1 MQKAATRRNEV
12 ICMSLRHN
20 ETDRMNAD
28 SAARPRIAFFIAVH
42 AFERQLKWL
51 LKAIHNPHD
60 IFVIHINRASSD
72 EFVRAVNAITAGLP
86 NVHYLARHKI
96 IWGGWSIVE
105 MTLAAMRFLCAR
117 SEPWTHF
124 VNLSGQDYPLRPVS
138 ELRAFLSKAG
148 ETNFLSIRAI
158 ESQPYH
164 IRRRLHWY
172 CVEHAGKTRRLPI
185 PNLRALC
192 TPVEW
197 YGDFWGILT
206 RDYCEWLVEGEVS
219 RRYQGALRHA
229 KIPDEFFLQ
238 TLIMRSPFANTVVSD
253 SRRYFKF
260 LKTST
265 GPITITDEISDEVLR
280 SDAFFARKFNEQV
293 DASVL
298 RRLAQRIGA
307 ECLAPVLPG

>member
-1 MQKAATRRNEV
+1 
-12 ICMSLRHN
+12 MSLGQDESDLIHGN
-20 ETDRMNAD
+20 
-28 SAARPRIAFFIAVH
+28 SAVQPRIAFFIAIH
-42 AFERQLKWL
+42 AFERQLEWL

-60 IFVIHINRASSD
+60 IFVIHINRTSSD

-86 NVHYLARHKI
+86 NVHYLPRHEI
-96 IWGGWSIVE
+96 IWGSWSIVE

-117 SEPWTHF
+117 SDAWTHF

-138 ELRAFLSKAG
+138 ELRAFLGGTGA
-148 ETNFLSIRAI
+148 TNFLSMRAI

-172 CVEHAGKTRRLPI
+172 CVEHAGKMRRLPI

-206 RDYCEWLVEGEVS
+206 RDYCAWLVESDVS
-219 RRYQGALRHA
+219 RRYQAALRHT

-238 TLIMRSPFANTVVSD
+238 TLVMRSPFADTVVSD

-260 LKTST
+260 LKTSP

-307 ECLAPVLPG
+307 DGLAPAQPG